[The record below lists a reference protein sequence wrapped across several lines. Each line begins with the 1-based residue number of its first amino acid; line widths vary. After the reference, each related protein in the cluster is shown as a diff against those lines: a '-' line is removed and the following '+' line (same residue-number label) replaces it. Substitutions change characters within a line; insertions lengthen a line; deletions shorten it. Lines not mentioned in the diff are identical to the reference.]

1 MRVGASECVYVAVVS
16 KVSQGRRAVIVSTP
30 SDDELMNGLV
40 RRSVRCA
47 AEVLESVGAIVEVID
62 LVGFVPVMSP
72 EERSAY
78 FSAEPIL
85 DPDVRAYADLV
96 GSASTVVFVFHARH
110 GMLPPALKG
119 FVDRVFVP
127 GVSFQM
133 TESGRVLRGLRHV
146 DHLVGIPV
154 YSASHRNVRR
164 TREPGRRLLLRCMR
178 LSCSIRTRSLWV
190 AAYIDASQYDGG
202 DGFIS
207 HLERRLRRRL
217 S

>member
-1 MRVGASECVYVAVVS
+1 M
-16 KVSQGRRAVIVSTP
+16 
-30 SDDELMNGLV
+30 DGLV
-40 RRSVRCA
+40 RRSVTCA
-47 AEVLESVGAIVEVID
+47 AEVLESLGAIVEVID
-62 LVGFVPVMSP
+62 LAGFVPAMSP

-78 FSAEPIL
+78 FGVEPIL

-96 GSASTVVFVFHARH
+96 SGASMLVFVFHARH
-110 GMLPPALKG
+110 GMLPPSLKG

-154 YSASHRNVRR
+154 YSASRRDVQR

-178 LSCSIRTRSLWV
+178 MSCSVRTRSLWV
-190 AAYIDASQYDGG
+190 AAYTDPSQYDGG